1 MFVLRKLR
9 LFLTTLFLCAFLDTK
24 RRLCDTDAT
33 YVDVIH
39 TDSGILGFPR
49 SVGHADFYPNG
60 GKAMQPGC
68 STTYTVDLAG
78 YCKCLVSFCYF
89 LFSLILVACSH
100 IRAWQY
106 YAESVKNPTAFPASK
121 CKSWKGKE
129 KQCNFSLDT
138 YMGMMSNET

>member
-1 MFVLRKLR
+1 MQHF
-9 LFLTTLFLCAFLDTK
+9 FLGIRAAIAHFYFSSDTK

-39 TDSGILGFPR
+39 TDSGILGFPK

-78 YCKCLVSFCYF
+78 YCKFFWWYCRVADTQF
-89 LFSLILVACSH
+89 LF
-100 IRAWQY
+100 
-106 YAESVKNPTAFPASK
+106 
-121 CKSWKGKE
+121 
-129 KQCNFSLDT
+129 FSCL
-138 YMGMMSNET
+138 